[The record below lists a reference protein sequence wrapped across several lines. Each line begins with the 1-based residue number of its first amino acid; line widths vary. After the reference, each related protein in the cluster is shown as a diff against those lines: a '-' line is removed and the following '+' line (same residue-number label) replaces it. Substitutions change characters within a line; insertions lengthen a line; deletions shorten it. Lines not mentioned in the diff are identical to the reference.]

1 MQNDRLYLQIPSA
14 AAELERTEVWVRDED
29 YEHIQ
34 LLAQMLLTN
43 DAVAGRLRAE
53 IEDILAR
60 QAEPADE
67 PPSRVTRH

>member
-1 MQNDRLYLQIPSA
+1 MQNDRQYLQISPA

-43 DAVAGRLRAE
+43 DATAGRLRAE
-53 IEDILAR
+53 IEEILANR
-60 QAEPADE
+60 TDAADGLL
-67 PPSRVTRH
+67 SRTTRH

>member
-1 MQNDRLYLQIPSA
+1 MQNDRLYLQIPPA

-43 DAVAGRLRAE
+43 DAAAGRLRAE

-67 PPSRVTRH
+67 LPSQTTRH